1 MKMKKFEYKIV
12 DIPFNA
18 WSGKPEID
26 IAATLNQLGLGGWE
40 LVLQH
45 QIYEG
50 SKPSLI
56 FKREIISA

>member
-1 MKMKKFEYKIV
+1 MKKFEYKV
-12 DIPFNA
+12 LDIPINA
-18 WSGKPEID
+18 WNGKLKID
-26 IAATLNQLGLGGWE
+26 IEATLNQLGLGGWE

-56 FKREIISA
+56 FKREIISL